1 MMHSETQNKKTPFL
15 QWYQNEDYVIIDF
28 NQYNLKEKNFFIE
41 KNDFSLNSTLYEM
54 KFTLFDT
61 IELVEYMVRHDN
73 IRILLKKKEK
83 TFWKYLNS
91 DSLYKKQIQVNW
103 DQWKDEDEEEDV
115 NEDDINQMDFSQMM
129 SSMNPDQ
136 GLEGNIEE
144 TEEEEESENHDIGC
158 NNACCDDEKL
168 IEETNDE

>member
-61 IELVEYMVRHDN
+61 IELVEYKVRHDN

>member
-1 MMHSETQNKKTPFL
+1 MHSETQNKKTPFL

>member
-61 IELVEYMVRHDN
+61 IELVEYKVRHDN

-136 GLEGNIEE
+136 DIGGNIEE

>member
-1 MMHSETQNKKTPFL
+1 
-15 QWYQNEDYVIIDF
+15 
-28 NQYNLKEKNFFIE
+28 
-41 KNDFSLNSTLYEM
+41 M

>member
-28 NQYNLKEKNFFIE
+28 NQYNVEENNFFIE
-41 KNDFSLNSTLYEM
+41 KNDFSLNSPLYEM

-61 IELVEYMVRHDN
+61 IELVEYKVRHDN

-103 DQWKDEDEEEDV
+103 DQWKDEDEEEYV

>member
-1 MMHSETQNKKTPFL
+1 MHSETQNKKTPFL

-61 IELVEYMVRHDN
+61 IELVEYKVRHDN